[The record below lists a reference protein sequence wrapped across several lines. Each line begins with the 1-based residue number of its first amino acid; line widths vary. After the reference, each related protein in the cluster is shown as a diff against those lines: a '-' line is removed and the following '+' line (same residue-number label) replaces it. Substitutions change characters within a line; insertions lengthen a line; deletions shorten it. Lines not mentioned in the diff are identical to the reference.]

1 MHATVS
7 PTTAQA
13 DCKLARDIGA
23 FAKFIL
29 QAGGRDFYRTVGE
42 LDLTISQIRM
52 LHLLTG
58 PVEAASLKAIA
69 DEVGL
74 SLPAV
79 SRAVDSLV
87 QRGLVTR
94 AEDLKDRR
102 HKAVTATGEGRAL
115 ADHLMETRMAGIT
128 DFVQTLG
135 AQERRDLASA
145 LAPIVAR
152 GEIAHA

>member
-13 DCKLARDIGA
+13 DRELARDIGA

-94 AEDLKDRR
+94 TEDTKDRR
-102 HKAVTATGEGRAL
+102 HKAVRATEAGREL
-115 ADHLMETRMAGIT
+115 ADHLLEMRMAGIA
-128 DFVQTLG
+128 DFVETLSV
-135 AQERRDLASA
+135 QEREA
-145 LAPIVAR
+145 LAAALGPIVAR
-152 GEIAHA
+152 EGISNA